1 MKKIPLVRKNAIL
14 KITNNKVKIDL
25 KYYVPPKLTL
35 PPRDLKIFLH
45 LNDPLGIGKDI
56 CKNWEVYIFCFGE
69 KSKSAFRS
77 SLKRFYQFHVRGWL
91 DKCKNEIL
99 LYKRAPVIIFYFMKK
114 IQLLVKK
121 MTL

>member
-1 MKKIPLVRKNAIL
+1 MKKIPLVRKNPIL

-25 KYYVPPKLTL
+25 EYYVPLKVTL
-35 PPRDLKIFLH
+35 PPRDWKIFLH
-45 LNDPLGIGKDI
+45 LNDPLWIGKDI

-77 SLKRFYQFHVRGWL
+77 SLKHYYQFHVQGWL

-99 LYKRAPVIIFYFMKK
+99 LYKRAPVTISYFIKK
-114 IQLLVKK
+114 IQLLVKN
-121 MTL
+121 